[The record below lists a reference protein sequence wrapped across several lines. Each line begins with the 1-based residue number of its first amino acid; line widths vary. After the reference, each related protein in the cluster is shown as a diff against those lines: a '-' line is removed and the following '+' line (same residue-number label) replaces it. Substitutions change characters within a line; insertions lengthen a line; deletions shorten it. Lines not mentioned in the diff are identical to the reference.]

1 MQMSH
6 TEDSSR
12 GASSAAL
19 LIRPLAVMIWLACI
33 AGPEMAYAE
42 EWFNPH
48 SLQKLDDASETINLQ
63 DFARPGGQAP
73 GTWRVD
79 IYLNNNFVDSR
90 DVSFVLVNG
99 NLKPQLKASE
109 LQAMGVKV
117 KAFPALAALPED
129 EIITD
134 PGKYIPA
141 ADAVLEFNI
150 LRLDLSIPQ
159 AALTSEARGFVDPK
173 TWDQGLPALF
183 ANYGFSG
190 SQTRYDN
197 RPGTWNSNFLSLR
210 SGANLG
216 AWRLRNYSTWSDSKN
231 GGGWNSIN
239 TYLQRDIQQLK
250 GQLTAGESATPSEVF
265 DSVQF
270 RGMQL
275 ASDDNMF
282 PDSQKGF
289 APVVRGI
296 ARSNAQVTVRQNG
309 ALIYQTYVAPGAF
322 AISDLY
328 PTSASG
334 NLEVT
339 IKEADGSERRFTQ
352 SFSAAPIMLREGRF
366 KYALTAGK
374 YRSQNSN
381 VATPFFGQGTLIYGL
396 PHNTTVYGGLLG
408 AERYKSAVL
417 GAGYSFGLLGSVSAD
432 ITQAQTDFTDK
443 TSRKGQSYRIQYAKN
458 INTTGTS
465 VTLAGYRYSTS
476 GFYDF
481 QEANELY
488 TTSQLAWRSG
498 HNKRS
503 KTQLNLTQTLSD
515 WGSVYISGY
524 QQNYWGMS
532 GYERNVSLG
541 YNVSLKGIT
550 YGLSYTYSRAPGTN
564 PTDQQFAF
572 NVQVPL
578 SKWLP
583 GSWATYN
590 LNTNKKGK
598 TTQQAGISGTAL
610 ADNNLNYNLQ
620 QSWGNRGTG
629 GSGSASLDYRGTYGE
644 ASGGYNYG
652 SDSRQ
657 LNYGLQGA
665 IVAHPYGITLAQ
677 PLGDTMA
684 LVRAPG
690 ANGVKVQNNTG
701 VYTDWRGYAVVPYLS
716 TYRKNRIALDSETL
730 GDDVDIDT
738 KTQTVTPT
746 QGALVLANFKTRIG
760 GQALISLRHHGRI
773 VPFGA
778 GVTLES
784 DGEII
789 SGIVGSD
796 GQVYLSGLPD
806 SGKLR
811 VQWGKENDERC
822 LATFKLPAH
831 RPGTLKEVNAECR

>member
-1 MQMSH
+1 MSR
-6 TEDSSR
+6 TEEDNNIVLPITSR
-12 GASSAAL
+12 V
-19 LIRPLAVMIWLACI
+19 RPIVLFIWIFCLA
-33 AGPEMAYAE
+33 GSETAYGE
-42 EWFNPH
+42 QWFNPN
-48 SLQKLDDASETINLQ
+48 SLQKIDDGTETINLQ
-63 DFARPGGQAP
+63 NFAQTGGQAP

-79 IYLNNNFVDSR
+79 IFLNNNYVDNR
-90 DVSFVLVNG
+90 EMTFVLENG
-99 NLKPQLKASE
+99 HLRPQLKVAD
-109 LQAMGVKV
+109 LKAMGVKTD
-117 KAFPALAALPED
+117 AFPPFAALPAD
-129 EIITD
+129 ETITD

-141 ADAVLEFNI
+141 ADAVLQFNI
-150 LRLDLSIPQ
+150 QRLDISIPQ

-173 TWDQGLPALF
+173 TWDQGLPALIV
-183 ANYGFSG
+183 NYGFSG

-197 RPGTWNSNFLSLR
+197 RPGTWNSHFLSLR

-216 AWRLRNYSTWSDSKN
+216 AWRLRNYSTWSDSGSGKSS
-231 GGGWNSIN
+231 WNSIN
-239 TYLQRDIQQLK
+239 TYLQRDIQKIK
-250 GQLTAGESATPSEVF
+250 GQFTAGESATPSDVF

-270 RGMQL
+270 RGVQL

-289 APVVRGI
+289 APVIRGI
-296 ARSNAQVTVRQNG
+296 AQSNAQVTVRQNG
-309 ALIYQTYVAPGAF
+309 SIIYQTYVAPGAF

-352 SFSAAPIMLREGRF
+352 TFSAAPVMLREGRF
-366 KYALTAGK
+366 KYAITAAR
-374 YRSQNSN
+374 YRSQSTN
-381 VATPFFGQGTLIYGL
+381 VATPIFGQGTLIYGL

-408 AERYKSAVL
+408 AEKYKSAAL
-417 GAGYSFGLLGSVSAD
+417 GMGYSFGQLGSVSVD
-432 ITQAQTDFTDK
+432 VTQANTKFTDDTIK
-443 TSRKGQSYRIQYAKN
+443 QGQSYRIQYAKN
-458 INTTGTS
+458 INETGTS

-488 TTSQLAWRSG
+488 TTSQSVWRIG

-503 KTQLNLTQTLSD
+503 KTQLNLTQSLGD
-515 WGSVYISGY
+515 WGSIYISGY

-541 YNVSLKGIT
+541 YNIGLAGIN
-550 YGLSYTYSRAPGTN
+550 YGLSYTYSRAPGNN

-572 NVQVPL
+572 SIQVPL
-578 SKWLP
+578 SRFLP
-583 GSWATYN
+583 NSWASYN
-590 LNTNKKGK
+590 LNTSKKGD
-598 TTQQAGISGTAL
+598 TTHQAGLSGTAL
-610 ADNNLNYNLQ
+610 ADNNLNYSVR
-620 QSWGNRGTG
+620 QSWGNRGAG
-629 GSGSASLDYRGTYGE
+629 GSGSATMDYKGTYGE
-644 ASGGYNYG
+644 ASAGYNYG
-652 SDSRQ
+652 NDSRQ

-665 IVAHPYGITLAQ
+665 IVAHPYGVTLAQ
-677 PLGDTMA
+677 PLGDTIA

-690 ANGVKVQNNTG
+690 ASGAKVLNNTG

-716 TYRKNRIALDSETL
+716 TYRTNRVALDSATL

-738 KTQTVTPT
+738 KIQTVTPT
-746 QGALVLANFKTRIG
+746 QGAIVLANFKTRVG
-760 GQALISLRHHGRI
+760 GQALISLMRRGKI

-784 DGEII
+784 EGEII

-796 GQVYLSGLPD
+796 GQVYMSGLPE

-811 VQWGKENDERC
+811 VQWGKGKDQKCIAPFRLPERS
-822 LATFKLPAH
+822 
-831 RPGTLKEVNAECR
+831 PGTVREVDAECL